1 MSKTDL
7 GHVHALSLERRR
19 SGGAPVLVKCHS
31 NMDHMTL
38 PCRDSGAGRVFL
50 TPARASALLVGAPGC
65 YAARIDQGK
74 NMRRLAAIAAALF
87 ATVAAA
93 QPGAWRPRPVTGAT
107 EPSDVV
113 AHSAASDW
121 RAIDPENLLVIDLVD
136 GGRVVIELAPAFA
149 PVHVANMRRFAR
161 AGWWNNA
168 TIYRVQ
174 DNYVAQWG
182 NGDAATTLPAGVV
195 AQPPA
200 EYERPLAGLNIRPL
214 GYPDSYAPMVGHVDG
229 WPVAYDP
236 RRRMAWLTHCY
247 ASVGVGRDLAP
258 STGNGGE
265 LYAVIGHAPRHLDR
279 NIASVGRV
287 IEGMALLSARPRGTG
302 NLGFYQ
308 TDHGEVP
315 IPIRAARLAADMPEA
330 ERPRYEA
337 MRSDTQTFSAFVRG
351 RANRGGSFFQVP
363 AGGVDIC
370 NVNVPVRRRSTP

>member
-1 MSKTDL
+1 
-7 GHVHALSLERRR
+7 
-19 SGGAPVLVKCHS
+19 
-31 NMDHMTL
+31 
-38 PCRDSGAGRVFL
+38 
-50 TPARASALLVGAPGC
+50 
-65 YAARIDQGK
+65 
-74 NMRRLAAIAAALF
+74 MRHLAALATAFLATAAM
-87 ATVAAA
+87 A
-93 QPGAWRPRPVTGAT
+93 QPGAWRPTPITGAT
-107 EPSDVV
+107 EPADVI

-121 RAIDPENLLVIDLVD
+121 RPIDPENLLVMDLAD
-136 GGRVVIELAPAFA
+136 GGRVIIELAPAFA

-182 NGDAATTLPAGVV
+182 NGDAAVAAPAGVV

-214 GYPDSYAPMVGHVDG
+214 GFPDSYAPMVGHVDG

-287 IEGMALLSARPRGTG
+287 IEGIALLSARPRGTG
-302 NLGFYQ
+302 QLGFYQ

-330 ERPRYEA
+330 ERPRFEA
-337 MRSDTQTFSAFVRG
+337 MRTDTPTFSAYVRG
-351 RANRGGSFFQVP
+351 RANRGGAFFQVP
-363 AGGVDIC
+363 AGGIDIC
-370 NVNVPVRRRSTP
+370 NVNVPVRRRTTP